1 MNTSDLKLFVRTADT
16 GNITAAAAQLE
27 MSPAAASAALKRLEK
42 QLGIELFIRSTRQ
55 LRITAEGERFLLH
68 CRQALSSLDDAKA
81 SISEMKGE
89 IAGEVRLSVSSDL
102 GRNLILPW
110 LDEVMD
116 NNPKLSFQLSMGD
129 SLADF
134 YMDKVDVALRYG
146 QPEDS
151 TMVAFKL
158 ATVERV
164 ICASPDYI
172 AAYGSPQKPEDLLQH
187 NCLLYQLGSKTYNQW
202 ELISKNSEDTIDT
215 KQHNEQSTDENSNTD
230 DSIKSK
236 YKIKVS
242 SNRMCNDGDIVKRWA
257 LAGKGIALKSRL
269 DLSRDL
275 NAGRV
280 VELMPNY
287 YVEPTSLW
295 LICPSR
301 KQVTPAILLLR
312 DLLREKCQA
321 LLATKKS
328 AY

>member
-1 MNTSDLKLFVRTADT
+1 MNTADLELFVRTADI
-16 GNITAAAAQLE
+16 GNITAAAVQLDI
-27 MSPAAASAALKRLEK
+27 SPAAASAALKRLEK

-81 SISEMKGE
+81 SITEMKGE

-116 NNPKLSFQLSMGD
+116 NNPKLSFQLSIGD

-151 TMVAFKL
+151 TMIAFKL
-158 ATVERV
+158 ATVDRV
-164 ICASPDYI
+164 ICASPGYI
-172 AAYGSPQKPEDLLQH
+172 ATYGSPKKPEDLLQH

-202 ELISKNSEDTIDT
+202 ELISKNSGNTI
-215 KQHNEQSTDENSNTD
+215 SNTD
-230 DSIKSK
+230 DSIKSRS
-236 YKIKVS
+236 KIKVS

-257 LAGKGIALKSRL
+257 VAGKGIALKSRL
-269 DLSRDL
+269 DLSHDL

-280 VELMPNY
+280 IELMPDY

-295 LICPSR
+295 LICPNR

-312 DLLREKCQA
+312 DLLRVKCQA
-321 LLATKKS
+321 LLQNRHI
-328 AY
+328 

>member
-1 MNTSDLKLFVRTADT
+1 MNTADLELFVRTADI
-16 GNITAAAAQLE
+16 GNITAAAVQLNI
-27 MSPAAASAALKRLEK
+27 SPAAASAALKRLEK
-42 QLGIELFIRSTRQ
+42 QLGTELFIRSTRQ

-116 NNPKLSFQLSMGD
+116 NNPKLSFQLSIGD

-158 ATVERV
+158 ATVDRV

-172 AAYGSPQKPEDLLQH
+172 AAYGSPNKPEDLLQH

-202 ELISKNSEDTIDT
+202 ELLSKNSDDTI
-215 KQHNEQSTDENSNTD
+215 SNTD

-242 SNRMCNDGDIVKRWA
+242 SNRKCNDGDIVKRWA
-257 LAGKGIALKSRL
+257 VAGKGIALKSRL
-269 DLSRDL
+269 DLSHDL

-280 VELMPNY
+280 IELMPDY
-287 YVEPTSLW
+287 YVKPTSLW
-295 LICPSR
+295 LMCPSR

-321 LLATKKS
+321 LLTTTK
-328 AY
+328 

>member
-1 MNTSDLKLFVRTADT
+1 MNTADLELFVRTADF
-16 GNITAAAAQLE
+16 GNITAAAVQLD

-42 QLGIELFIRSTRQ
+42 HLGTELFIRSTRQ

-81 SISEMKGE
+81 SITEMKGE

-116 NNPKLSFQLSMGD
+116 NNPKLSFQLSIGD

-158 ATVERV
+158 ATVDRV
-164 ICASPDYI
+164 ICASPGYI
-172 AAYGSPQKPEDLLQH
+172 ATYGSPKKPEDLLQH
-187 NCLLYQLGSKTYNQW
+187 NCLLYQLGNKTYNQW
-202 ELISKNSEDTIDT
+202 ELLSKNNDEMISDTDG
-215 KQHNEQSTDENSNTD
+215 
-230 DSIKSK
+230 SIKSK

-257 LAGKGIALKSRL
+257 VAGKGIALKSRL
-269 DLSRDL
+269 DLSHDL

-280 VELMPNY
+280 IELMPDY

-321 LLATKKS
+321 LLASKK
-328 AY
+328 

>member
-1 MNTSDLKLFVRTADT
+1 MNTADLELFVRTADI
-16 GNITAAAAQLE
+16 GNITAAAVQLDI
-27 MSPAAASAALKRLEK
+27 SPAAASAALKRLEK

-81 SISEMKGE
+81 SITEMKGE

-116 NNPKLSFQLSMGD
+116 NNPKLSFQLSIGD

-158 ATVERV
+158 ATVDRV
-164 ICASPDYI
+164 ICASPGYI
-172 AAYGSPQKPEDLLQH
+172 ATYGSPKKPEDLLQH

-202 ELISKNSEDTIDT
+202 ELISKNSGNTI
-215 KQHNEQSTDENSNTD
+215 SSTD
-230 DSIKSK
+230 DSIKSRS
-236 YKIKVS
+236 KIKVS

-257 LAGKGIALKSRL
+257 VAGKGIALKSRL
-269 DLSRDL
+269 DLNHDL

-280 VELMPNY
+280 IELMPDY

-295 LICPSR
+295 LICPNR

-321 LLATKKS
+321 LLASKK
-328 AY
+328 

>member
-1 MNTSDLKLFVRTADT
+1 MNTADLELFVRTADF
-16 GNITAAAAQLE
+16 GNITAAAVQLGI
-27 MSPAAASAALKRLEK
+27 SPAAASAALKRLEK
-42 QLGIELFIRSTRQ
+42 HLGTELFIRSTRQ

-81 SISEMKGE
+81 SITEMKGE

-116 NNPKLSFQLSMGD
+116 NNPKLSFQLSIGD

-158 ATVERV
+158 ATVDRV
-164 ICASPDYI
+164 ICASPGYI
-172 AAYGSPQKPEDLLQH
+172 ATYGSPKKPEDLLQH

-202 ELISKNSEDTIDT
+202 ELISKNRGNTI
-215 KQHNEQSTDENSNTD
+215 SSTD
-230 DSIKSK
+230 DSIKSRS
-236 YKIKVS
+236 KIKVS

-257 LAGKGIALKSRL
+257 VAGKGIALKSRL
-269 DLSRDL
+269 DLSHDL

-280 VELMPNY
+280 IELMPDY

-321 LLATKKS
+321 LLASKK
-328 AY
+328 

>member
-1 MNTSDLKLFVRTADT
+1 MNTADLELFVRTADI
-16 GNITAAAAQLE
+16 GNITAAAVQLDI
-27 MSPAAASAALKRLEK
+27 SPAAASAALKRLEK

-81 SISEMKGE
+81 SITEMKGE

-116 NNPKLSFQLSMGD
+116 NNPKLSFQLSIGD

-158 ATVERV
+158 ATVDRV
-164 ICASPDYI
+164 ICASPGYI
-172 AAYGSPQKPEDLLQH
+172 ATYGSPKKPEDLLQH

-202 ELISKNSEDTIDT
+202 ELISKNSGNTI
-215 KQHNEQSTDENSNTD
+215 SNTD
-230 DSIKSK
+230 DSIKSRS
-236 YKIKVS
+236 KIKVS

-257 LAGKGIALKSRL
+257 VAGKGIALKSRL
-269 DLSRDL
+269 DLSHDL

-280 VELMPNY
+280 IELMPDY

-295 LICPSR
+295 LICPNR

-321 LLATKKS
+321 LLASKK
-328 AY
+328 

>member
-1 MNTSDLKLFVRTADT
+1 MNTADLELFVRTADI
-16 GNITAAAAQLE
+16 GNITAAAVQLDI
-27 MSPAAASAALKRLEK
+27 SPAAASAALKRLEK
-42 QLGIELFIRSTRQ
+42 QLGTELFIRSTRQ

-81 SISEMKGE
+81 SITEMKGE

-116 NNPKLSFQLSMGD
+116 NNPKLSFQLSIGD

-151 TMVAFKL
+151 TMIAFKL
-158 ATVERV
+158 ATVDRV
-164 ICASPDYI
+164 ICASPGYI
-172 AAYGSPQKPEDLLQH
+172 AAYGSPKKPEDLLQH
-187 NCLLYQLGSKTYNQW
+187 NCLLYQLGNKTYNQW
-202 ELISKNSEDTIDT
+202 ELLSKNSE
-215 KQHNEQSTDENSNTD
+215 HNAD
-230 DSIKSK
+230 DSVKSK

-242 SNRMCNDGDIVKRWA
+242 SNRMCNDGDIVRRWTV
-257 LAGKGIALKSRL
+257 AGKGIALKSRL

-275 NAGRV
+275 SAGRV

-321 LLATKKS
+321 LLATTK
-328 AY
+328 

>member
-1 MNTSDLKLFVRTADT
+1 MNTADLELFVRTADF
-16 GNITAAAAQLE
+16 GNITAAAVQLD

-42 QLGIELFIRSTRQ
+42 HLGTELFIRSTRQ

-81 SISEMKGE
+81 SITEMKGE

-116 NNPKLSFQLSMGD
+116 NNPKLSFQLSIGD

-158 ATVERV
+158 ATVDRV
-164 ICASPDYI
+164 ICASPGYI
-172 AAYGSPQKPEDLLQH
+172 ATYGSPKKPEDLLQH
-187 NCLLYQLGSKTYNQW
+187 NCLLYQLGNKTYNQW
-202 ELISKNSEDTIDT
+202 ELLSKNNDEMISDTDG
-215 KQHNEQSTDENSNTD
+215 
-230 DSIKSK
+230 SIKSK

-257 LAGKGIALKSRL
+257 VAGKGIALKSRL
-269 DLSRDL
+269 DLSHDL

-280 VELMPNY
+280 IELMPDY

-321 LLATKKS
+321 LLSSKK
-328 AY
+328 

>member
-1 MNTSDLKLFVRTADT
+1 MNTADLELFVRTADI
-16 GNITAAAAQLE
+16 GNITAAAVQLD

-81 SISEMKGE
+81 SITEMKGE

-116 NNPKLSFQLSMGD
+116 NNPRLSFQLSIGD

-158 ATVERV
+158 ATVDRV

-172 AAYGSPQKPEDLLQH
+172 ATYGAPKKPEDLLQH

-202 ELISKNSEDTIDT
+202 ELVSKNSGNTI
-215 KQHNEQSTDENSNTD
+215 SNTD
-230 DSIKSK
+230 DSIKYRS
-236 YKIKVS
+236 KIKVS

-257 LAGKGIALKSRL
+257 VAGKGIALKSRL
-269 DLSRDL
+269 DLSHDL

-280 VELMPNY
+280 IELMPDY

-295 LICPSR
+295 LICPNR

-321 LLATKKS
+321 LLATTK
-328 AY
+328 

>member
-1 MNTSDLKLFVRTADT
+1 MNTADLELFVRTADF
-16 GNITAAAAQLE
+16 GNITAAAVQLD

-42 QLGIELFIRSTRQ
+42 HLGTELFIRSTRQ

-81 SISEMKGE
+81 SITEMKGE

-116 NNPKLSFQLSMGD
+116 NNPKLSFQLSIGD

-158 ATVERV
+158 ATVDRV
-164 ICASPDYI
+164 ICASPGYI
-172 AAYGSPQKPEDLLQH
+172 ATYGSPKKPEDLLQH
-187 NCLLYQLGSKTYNQW
+187 NCLLYQLGNKTYNQW
-202 ELISKNSEDTIDT
+202 ELLSKNNDEMISDTDG
-215 KQHNEQSTDENSNTD
+215 
-230 DSIKSK
+230 SIKSRS
-236 YKIKVS
+236 KIKVS

-257 LAGKGIALKSRL
+257 VAGKGIALKSRL
-269 DLSRDL
+269 DLSHDL

-280 VELMPNY
+280 IELMPDY

-321 LLATKKS
+321 LLASKK
-328 AY
+328 

>member
-1 MNTSDLKLFVRTADT
+1 MNTADLELFVRTADI
-16 GNITAAAAQLE
+16 GNITAAAVQLDI
-27 MSPAAASAALKRLEK
+27 SPAAASAALKRLER

-81 SISEMKGE
+81 SITEMKGE

-116 NNPKLSFQLSMGD
+116 NNPKLSFQLSIGD

-158 ATVERV
+158 ATVDRV
-164 ICASPDYI
+164 ICASPGYI
-172 AAYGSPQKPEDLLQH
+172 ATYGSPKKPEDLLQH

-202 ELISKNSEDTIDT
+202 ELISKNSGNTI
-215 KQHNEQSTDENSNTD
+215 SNTD
-230 DSIKSK
+230 DSIKSRS
-236 YKIKVS
+236 KIKVS

-257 LAGKGIALKSRL
+257 VAGKGIALKSRL
-269 DLSRDL
+269 DLSHDL

-280 VELMPNY
+280 IELMPDY

-295 LICPSR
+295 LICPNR

-321 LLATKKS
+321 LLASKK
-328 AY
+328 